1 MMTVRIYAVV
11 AVDKLSSPLIDITPP
26 ASKFGHLTMQ
36 RNRAPASAGE
46 TPVIFRSPQ

>member
-26 ASKFGHLTMQ
+26 GSKIGHLTMQ
-36 RNRAPASAGE
+36 RNWAPASAGE
-46 TPVIFRSPQ
+46 TPVIFRSPL